1 MRLLRHI
8 MSMSVVLLLA
18 LSCGGKKD
26 KVIPRGKLAEIYA
39 EMLLTDQW
47 ITSNPG
53 NRHIA
58 DTSLVYEPILEKYGY
73 SSADYRRSVDIYM
86 DDPER
91 YSRILRSTADILDS
105 KLKGLQQ
112 RKEQIEHEEA
122 LRKLR
127 ESMKIEVE
135 IDMGEYFPY
144 LDDEPYVQYYDSLS
158 IEPDTLWIYRMKSID
173 RGDTIYRDL
182 RMVILDSLH
191 VKDSLLP
198 VDTLMINDSIAE

>member
-1 MRLLRHI
+1 